1 MKLSSLSFQSNNG
14 NLPNVT
20 SSDLNKYSDGLICLS
35 GGQKSLIY
43 DFLKHNHKDAAL
55 DYILMIKNIFLDRF
69 YIELQRYSN
78 TEFLAEDQLID
89 IAYDQYIGIV
99 ASNDVFFEEKENYEA
114 NDVLQCI
121 ANSDVISNPNRT
133 HVSEDCYFKSQNEMI
148 ELFKDLPEAI
158 ENTIIIAKRSVYRPQ
173 ILPPILPKFVS
184 EKQDKPSNPAAS
196 EVKQDEE
203 IPF

>member
-1 MKLSSLSFQSNNG
+1 MFKRRS
-14 NLPNVT
+14 
-20 SSDLNKYSDGLICLS
+20 
-35 GGQKSLIY
+35 KSLIY

-89 IAYDQYIGIV
+89 IAYDQDIGIV

-121 ANSDVISNPNRT
+121 AN
-133 HVSEDCYFKSQNEMI
+133 Y
-148 ELFKDLPEAI
+148 
-158 ENTIIIAKRSVYRPQ
+158 
-173 ILPPILPKFVS
+173 
-184 EKQDKPSNPAAS
+184 
-196 EVKQDEE
+196 
-203 IPF
+203 